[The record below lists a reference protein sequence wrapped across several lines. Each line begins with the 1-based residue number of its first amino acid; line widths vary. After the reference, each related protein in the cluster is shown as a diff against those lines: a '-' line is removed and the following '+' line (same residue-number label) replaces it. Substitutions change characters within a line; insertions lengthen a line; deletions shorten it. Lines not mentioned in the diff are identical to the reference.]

1 LLDFPLVTNKI
12 HTILIEQHS
21 SKAIKLYK
29 EAIEMMD
36 DEDKLNQ
43 QDVPLCENSE
53 TPKLS
58 TIGFPAYH
66 PFRLD
71 TALCFACFY
80 HQT

>member
-1 LLDFPLVTNKI
+1 
-12 HTILIEQHS
+12 
-21 SKAIKLYK
+21 
-29 EAIEMMD
+29 MMD